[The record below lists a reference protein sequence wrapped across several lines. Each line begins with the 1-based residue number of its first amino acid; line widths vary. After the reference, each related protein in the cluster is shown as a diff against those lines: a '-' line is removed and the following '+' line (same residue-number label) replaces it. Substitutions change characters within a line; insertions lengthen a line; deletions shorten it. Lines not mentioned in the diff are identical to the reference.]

1 MKLESRVG
9 CSTNCYHGFDLDTAL
24 KGIAKAGFKWVELTA
39 VKDYTE
45 HVAPERMT
53 RGDKRKFLDKL
64 NAYGL
69 APMSVS
75 GHSNLASRE
84 GIELFKKR
92 IDFAKDIG
100 VGVVNTGPGEV
111 ETGDGRRSF
120 FVFIEDIAEYAARAE
135 VVVALETHGDMMG
148 SGESGAQIVRRIGS
162 PWVRLNYDTGNVI
175 FYGGVKPELDIAAA
189 IPYLAHVHLKDKKG
203 GVKVWDFPPIGM
215 GEVDFPRIFKILAE
229 SRFSGP
235 ISVEIEVLGK
245 GSIPSWLV
253 FDEKNEIV
261 SSGLKHDD
269 PRIVD
274 AALAASTRYL
284 KQYGILV
291 SP

>member
-1 MKLESRVG
+1 
-9 CSTNCYHGFDLDTAL
+9 
-24 KGIAKAGFKWVELTA
+24 
-39 VKDYTE
+39 
-45 HVAPERMT
+45 
-53 RGDKRKFLDKL
+53 
-64 NAYGL
+64 
-69 APMSVS
+69 
-75 GHSNLASRE
+75 
-84 GIELFKKR
+84 
-92 IDFAKDIG
+92 
-100 VGVVNTGPGEV
+100 
-111 ETGDGRRSF
+111 
-120 FVFIEDIAEYAARAE
+120 
-135 VVVALETHGDMMG
+135 MG

>member
-53 RGDKRKFLDKL
+53 REDRRDLLDKL
-64 NAYGL
+64 RSYGL
-69 APMSVS
+69 AAMSVS

-84 GIELFKKR
+84 GVDLFKKR
-92 IDFAKDIG
+92 IDFAKNIEA
-100 VGVVNTGPGEV
+100 GVVNTGPGEV
-111 ETGDGRRSF
+111 ETEDGRRSF
-120 FVFIEDIAEYAARAE
+120 FSFIEELSEYAAGAE
-135 VVVALETHGDMMG
+135 VIVGLETHGDLMG
-148 SGESGAQIVRRIGS
+148 SGESAARVVRKIGS
-162 PWVRLNYDTGNVI
+162 PWIRLNYDTGNVV
-175 FYGGVKPELDIAAA
+175 FYGGVKPEIDLSAAL
-189 IPYLAHVHLKDKKG
+189 PFLAHVHLKDKKG

-215 GEVDFPRIFKILAE
+215 GDIDFPRIFKILE
-229 SRFSGP
+229 ENRYSGP

-253 FDEKNEIV
+253 SDEKNEIV

-274 AALAASTRYL
+274 AALAASIRYL
-284 KQYGILV
+284 RQIGILG